1 MEREEFGLEISF
13 VFIFFSSN
21 VINICFKFDYICF
34 KFDSYLFH
42 ILFIIVASRAIWRML
57 RCRSNNGEGGV
68 WPQSFIWFHICFK
81 FDSYLFHI
89 FIFTNVASRAIW
101 RMQVKEWRGR
111 SLASVTVV
119 ASSGRPA
126 SMGGGGLPISIF
138 VFYLCHICLL
148 FFGVCLI
155 LDLQWLLPVHYGFCP
170 LVKFTN
176 KDLAK
181 LSGLAAIF
189 KTKSYFR

>member
-1 MEREEFGLEISF
+1 MPFGGCSDAGQIMEREEFGLKVSF
-13 VFIFFSSN
+13 GFIFVSKL
-21 VINICFKFDYICF
+21 IHICFISLY
-34 KFDSYLFH
+34 SQ
-42 ILFIIVASRAIWRML
+42 ML
-57 RCRSNNGEGGV
+57 LPVPFGGCRSKNGEGG
-68 WPQSFIWFHICFK
+68 
-81 FDSYLFHI
+81 
-89 FIFTNVASRAIW
+89 
-101 RMQVKEWRGR
+101 
-111 SLASVTVV
+111 VV

-138 VFYLCHICLL
+138 VSYLCHICLL

>member
-1 MEREEFGLEISF
+1 MPFGGCSDAGQIMEREEFGLKVSF
-13 VFIFFSSN
+13 GFIFVSN
-21 VINICFKFDYICF
+21 LIHICFISLY
-34 KFDSYLFH
+34 SQ
-42 ILFIIVASRAIWRML
+42 ML
-57 RCRSNNGEGGV
+57 LPVPFGGCRSKNGEGGV

-101 RMQVKEWRGR
+101 RVQVKEWRGR

-138 VFYLCHICLL
+138 VSYLCHICLL